1 MKIEWNPIKW
11 NWKTKCVALV
21 LVILVHF
28 APWAK
33 ADDYNNT
40 VVGHVIT
47 QVIQGV
53 DVDHTELLEAELER
67 IAYKVALEMSTALE
81 KHLPYI
87 LEALA
92 KELRDN
98 ADLAY
103 KCKLLED
110 STYKCQ

>member
-1 MKIEWNPIKW
+1 MKKLTLLFFIIYIWPYSIFNAV
-11 NWKTKCVALV
+11 N
-21 LVILVHF
+21 
-28 APWAK
+28 AK
-33 ADDYNNT
+33 ADDYNNA

-53 DVDHTELLEAELER
+53 DVDHSELLEAELER

-92 KELRDN
+92 NEMRQN

-103 KCKLLED
+103 KCKLLD
-110 STYKCQ
+110 NTTYECK